1 MKLAIFLALLIPF
14 EQTQPQSTNDAYT
27 IFEKSLSAME
37 AVKTASYTVNIKE
50 RIKDRFVYDR
60 YNVKMQS
67 DPFRTY
73 VYSIQPNPGAEA
85 LFLEGCNNGKCLVN
99 PNRFPY
105 INLNLSPHSMLLRK
119 NHQYNIL
126 QMGFSYMRNL
136 LSHYETL
143 YGTAFVNMIA
153 RTPDTESEG
162 VSYINLVI
170 DNPDY
175 GYKNYTVLKGET
187 VVSIGDKLHINDH
200 MILELNPNIDNYED
214 VYPGQ
219 IIKVP
224 NSFARKIVLRIDK
237 TTLLPMAQTVFDE
250 KGLYSVVE
258 FRNFILNPVLRPED
272 FSKDNPQYGF

>member
-1 MKLAIFLALLIPF
+1 MKLAVCLLLIFRPAPLPVQ
-14 EQTQPQSTNDAYT
+14 EPAEAYT
-27 IFEKSLSAME
+27 IFEKSLDAMQG
-37 AVKTASYTVNIKE
+37 VKTASYTVNIKE
-50 RIKDRFVYDR
+50 RIKARYVYDQ

-67 DPFRTY
+67 QPFRTY

-126 QMGFSYMRNL
+126 QMGFSYMRDL

-143 YGTAFVNMIA
+143 YGPAFVKMIT
-153 RTPDTESEG
+153 RTSDTEADG
-162 VSYINLVI
+162 KSYFNLVI
-170 DNPDY
+170 DNPDF
-175 GYKNYTVLKGET
+175 GYKSYTVLKGET
-187 VVSIGDKLHINDH
+187 VVSIGEKLHINDH
-200 MILELNPNIDNYED
+200 MILEINPYIDNYED

-219 IIKVP
+219 IIQVP

-237 TTLLPMAQTVFDE
+237 ATMLPMAQTVFDE